1 MTPDIDIRIDRFVNR
16 KLHPAAA
23 RAMAHEALDDADL
36 FEELTA
42 VAVAQA
48 SLESASTTDRALAQ
62 SALDDPDLFDT
73 LVARGAIE
81 AAVRTPFRS
90 KRPAILVAAAIAVAA
105 GLLTFF
111 VLRPASHSVQ
121 PPAPQARSV
130 VTTPAVAPTILLTTD
145 LQPARSR
152 NAPVFRGDVRGG
164 DARGG
169 DAASRPP
176 RSDGAIVS
184 IEDDVATVNLGSLDG
199 LSKGTEL
206 LAGRIVITTVFRD
219 HARGDISEGEMVHT
233 GDPVRVPNQA
243 HIAAIL
249 QQADALA
256 ANGDLKAAREV
267 ARNAIAGGPSGETR
281 PLLERLAALDYR
293 AGAPDAARERYEV
306 AVNNFDQPP
315 AAGSREQ
322 AATLANY
329 GALLLVNGDRDRAG
343 ELLQKALAQAPA
355 PALRSQILNNL
366 GAVAEL
372 GGDQAKAADY
382 YNQALAQNTSKADRT
397 VESTNLAR
405 VGKHPLA
412 GEHK

>member
-1 MTPDIDIRIDRFVNR
+1 
-16 KLHPAAA
+16 
-23 RAMAHEALDDADL
+23 
-36 FEELTA
+36 
-42 VAVAQA
+42 VAVVQA
-48 SLESASTTDRALAQ
+48 ALESAATTDRALAQ

-81 AAVRTPFRS
+81 AAVRTPFRNR
-90 KRPAILVAAAIAVAA
+90 RPAILVAAAVAVAA

-111 VLRPASHSVQ
+111 VLRPSSHPVQ
-121 PPAPQARSV
+121 PATPPAIAV
-130 VTTPAVAPTILLTTD
+130 VATPAVAPTILLTAD
-145 LQPARSR
+145 LQPVRSR
-152 NAPVFRGDVRGG
+152 NAPVFRDG

-169 DAASRPP
+169 ARASRPP

-184 IEDDVATVNLGSLDG
+184 IEDDVATVNLGSIDG
-199 LSKGTEL
+199 LVQGTEL

-219 HARGDISEGEMVHT
+219 HARGEISESDLVHA
-233 GDPVRVPNQA
+233 GDPVRVPNGVY
-243 HIAAIL
+243 IAAIL

-256 ANGDLKAAREV
+256 ANGDLNAARDV
-267 ARNAIAGGPSGETR
+267 ARNAIAAGGSGETR

-293 AGAPDAARERYEV
+293 PGAPDAAREHYEV
-306 AVNNFDQPP
+306 AVNNFGQPP

-355 PALRSQILNNL
+355 SALRSQILNNL

-382 YNQALAQNTSKADRT
+382 YTQALAKNTSKTDRS
-397 VESTNLAR
+397 VAAANLDR
-405 VGKHPLA
+405 VGKH
-412 GEHK
+412 K